1 MGRRRSARAAL
12 GSVYD
17 RAVFEQR
24 RGIIGWVT
32 GMAFFCLVML
42 AMFPTIHANAS
53 FSKLIEAYPEALR
66 KLFDISDYTTGP
78 GYLRTE
84 VFSFMAPLLITIY
97 AILQGSD
104 LLAGEEERR
113 TIDLLLANPVSRRRV
128 VMEKWLALV
137 TGVAALSVV
146 LELLLGLVGPL
157 FRLHLGW
164 RPLSAE
170 VLGTALFALF
180 GGTFAMAWG
189 AGTGARGPA
198 RGVSA
203 AVTVAMY
210 LLSALAQLVSALGS
224 FEWASLWYHAL
235 GGDPLTTG
243 FHYWHLGVVALS
255 IAVLLAAAVLLF
267 DRRDFT
273 T

>member
-1 MGRRRSARAAL
+1 M
-12 GSVYD
+12 YD
-17 RAVFEQR
+17 RSLVEQR
-24 RGIIGWVT
+24 RGLIGWVS

-84 VFSFMAPLLITIY
+84 VFSFMAPLLMTIF

-128 VMEKWLALV
+128 VVEKWLALAS
-137 TGVAALSVV
+137 GVVALGVV
-146 LELLLGLVGPL
+146 LELLLGLIGPL
-157 FRLHLGW
+157 FLLHLGW
-164 RPLSAE
+164 RQLSAE
-170 VLGTALFALF
+170 VVGTALFALF
-180 GGTFAMAWG
+180 AGTLALAWG
-189 AGTGARGPA
+189 AATGSRGSA

-203 AVTVAMY
+203 AVAVAMY
-210 LLSALAQLVSALGS
+210 LLSALALLVSALKP
-224 FEWASLWYHAL
+224 FQWASLWYHAL

-243 FHYWHLGVVALS
+243 FHYWHLGAVALVTA
-255 IAVLLAAAVLLF
+255 ILLAAATLLF
-267 DRRDFT
+267 DRRDLT

>member
-1 MGRRRSARAAL
+1 MSSGPRPRATL
-12 GSVYD
+12 GSLYH
-17 RAVFEQR
+17 RSLIEQR

-53 FSKLIEAYPEALR
+53 FSKLIEAYPETLR

-84 VFSFMAPLLITIY
+84 VFSFMAPLLVTIY
-97 AILQGSD
+97 AVLQGSD

-113 TIDLLLANPVSRRRV
+113 TLDLLLANPISRGRV
-128 VMEKWLALV
+128 VLEKWCALV

-146 LELLLGLVGPL
+146 LELLLGLLGPL

-164 RPLSAE
+164 RQLSAE
-170 VLGTALFALF
+170 VVGTALFGLF
-180 GGTFAMAWG
+180 GGTLALAWG
-189 AGTGARGPA
+189 AATGSRGAARGA
-198 RGVSA
+198 SA
-203 AVTVAMY
+203 AVAVAMY
-210 LLSALAQLVSALGS
+210 LLSALSQLVSALRP

-243 FHYWHLGVVALS
+243 FHYWHLGVVVLLV
-255 IAVLLAAAVLLF
+255 AVLLAVAIVSF
-267 DRRDFT
+267 DRRDLT

>member
-1 MGRRRSARAAL
+1 MARRRTTSPSL

-17 RAVFEQR
+17 RTIFEQR
-24 RGIIGWVT
+24 RAVAGWVA
-32 GMAFFCLVML
+32 GMAFFSLVML

-53 FSKLIEAYPEALR
+53 FAKLIEAYPEALR
-66 KLFDISDYTTGP
+66 KLFDISNYTTGP

-128 VMEKWLALV
+128 VMEKWLALA
-137 TGVAALSVV
+137 TGVGALSVV
-146 LELLLGLVGPL
+146 LELLLGLIGPL

-164 RPLSAE
+164 RQLSAE
-170 VLGTALFALF
+170 VLGTALFGLF
-180 GGTFAMAWG
+180 GGTLALAWG
-189 AGTGARGPA
+189 AWTGARGAA
-198 RGVSA
+198 RGVA
-203 AVTVAMY
+203 ATVTVAMY

-243 FHYWHLGVVALS
+243 FHYWHLGVVAMVIGVL
-255 IAVLLAAAVLLF
+255 LLAATLLF
-267 DRRDFT
+267 DRRDLT

>member
-1 MGRRRSARAAL
+1 MNRDRSSRAEL

-17 RAVFEQR
+17 RSLFEQR
-24 RGIIGWVT
+24 RGIIGWVI

-42 AMFPTIHANAS
+42 AMYPTIHANAS

-104 LLAGEEERR
+104 FLAGEEERR
-113 TIDLLLANPVSRRRV
+113 TIDLLLANPISRRRV
-128 VMEKWLALV
+128 VFEKWLALA
-137 TGVAALSVV
+137 TGIFVLSFV

-157 FRLHLGW
+157 FLLHLGW
-164 RPLSAE
+164 RQLSAE

-180 GGTFAMAWG
+180 GGTFALAWG
-189 AGTGARGPA
+189 AATGARGSA

-203 AVTVAMY
+203 AVAIAMY
-210 LLSALAQLVSALGS
+210 LLSALAQLVTALKS

-255 IAVLLAAAVLLF
+255 IGVLLGAAVLLF
-267 DRRDFT
+267 DRRDLAT
-273 T
+273 

>member
-1 MGRRRSARAAL
+1 M
-12 GSVYD
+12 YD
-17 RAVFEQR
+17 RSLLEQR
-24 RGIIGWVT
+24 RGLIGWVV

-42 AMFPTIHANAS
+42 AMYPTIHANAS

-113 TIDLLLANPVSRRRV
+113 TIDLLLANPVARRRV
-128 VMEKWLALV
+128 VVEKWLALAS
-137 TGVAALSVV
+137 GVIMLSVV
-146 LELLLGLVGPL
+146 LELLLGLIGPL
-157 FRLHLGW
+157 FLLHLGW
-164 RPLSAE
+164 RQLTAE
-170 VLGTALFALF
+170 VVGTALFALF
-180 GGTFAMAWG
+180 AGTLALTWG
-189 AGTGARGPA
+189 AATGARGSA
-198 RGVSA
+198 RGVAA
-203 AVTVAMY
+203 AVAVAMY
-210 LLSALAQLVSALGS
+210 LLSALALLVSALQP
-224 FEWASLWYHAL
+224 FEWASLWFHAL

-243 FHYWHLGVVALS
+243 FHYWHLGVVGVS
-255 IAVLLAAAVLLF
+255 IAFLLAAALLLF
-267 DRRDFT
+267 DRRDLT